1 MSGRQ
6 EQFLAVFHNT
16 VGEDAPQSVLDQI
29 NAKLGLLPQV
39 MTDVSFIKGQLTQIM
54 QKTKGLVKNL

>member
-1 MSGRQ
+1 M
-6 EQFLAVFHNT
+6 

-39 MTDVSFIKGQLTQIM
+39 MTEISFIKGQLTQINAEN
-54 QKTKGLVKNL
+54 QRLSQELVVTRKELS